1 MAKSKRVFQKRDGG
15 FTLIE
20 LMITLTILLTVS
32 AIVLSLMFRMSM
44 SQSSV
49 ATRTDMHASVRSV
62 TEVMQQEISQAG
74 RVTIPGDAG
83 TPNRTTLTAAVA
95 TPAACPAVNAV
106 SQAVSIGSTE
116 GMFLGE
122 LLIIGPDPVAA
133 CDALAAEGKTNEEVV
148 TVTAVD
154 AGGGTITANF
164 LFDHANGASV
174 RPASSFGTGI
184 LASSDGNTLK
194 MFGDINDTGNM
205 VYVKYFCNP
214 QADGSGTLTRQ
225 EMPWNNPDPAN
236 KDVDYPPQTLLNNV
250 LPNPDGSDCF
260 IYDHFDAGTPPLN
273 TYVLNVAVTLSVQ
286 GEQPDLETHVY
297 DKETKALLSVAPRNV
312 NMAYRIGSQADAATG
327 YVQPTPATIT
337 ALE

>member
-1 MAKSKRVFQKRDGG
+1 MTQTMKGIFARRDRG
-15 FTLIE
+15 FTLLE
-20 LMITLTILLTVS
+20 MMITLTVLLAVS

-49 ATRTDMHASVRSV
+49 AMRTDMHSSIRSV

-95 TPAACPAVNAV
+95 APGGCPAAIAATQPV
-106 SQAVSIGSTE
+106 SVGSAE
-116 GMFLGE
+116 GMFVGE

-133 CDALAAEGKTNEEVV
+133 CDTAAGLGYTNEEVV

-154 AGGGTITANF
+154 AGAGTITADF
-164 LFDHANGASV
+164 LYDHADGASV
-174 RPASSFGTGI
+174 RPAAAFGTGI

-205 VYVKYFCNP
+205 VYVEYVCNP
-214 QADGSGTLTRQ
+214 QADGTGTLTRQ
-225 EMPWNNPDPAN
+225 EMPWNADPLSA
-236 KDVDYPPQTLLNNV
+236 DDDFPAQTLLNNV
-250 LPNPDGSDCF
+250 IPNPDGSDCF

-286 GEQPDLETHVY
+286 GEQPDLQTGVY

-312 NMAYRIGSQADAATG
+312 NMAYRIGSQADAAAG
-327 YVQPTPATIT
+327 YVQPTPAEIT